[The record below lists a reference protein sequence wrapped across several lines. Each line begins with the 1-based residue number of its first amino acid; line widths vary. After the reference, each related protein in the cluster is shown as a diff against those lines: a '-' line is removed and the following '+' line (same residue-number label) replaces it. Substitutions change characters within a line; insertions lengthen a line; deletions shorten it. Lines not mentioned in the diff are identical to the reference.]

1 MQGMQKMWVQSLGW
15 EDPLEEEIATHS
27 SILAW
32 RIPSTEEPGVL
43 PSAGHRVRHNWS
55 DLAHHSTAYSFYNH
69 ASASQ
74 PLSIIEFTQ
83 QKLQACKT
91 PKTKL
96 LVCSTQVHF
105 PQDTL
110 QLLRAHWGRG
120 RGGKFSEKTVALWSL
135 PDIHLPSIKIYL
147 QYNSLQVY
155 LAIKLPSSSIKLFH
169 LRQYTLNKYQ
179 LHLFL
184 TDLGQVA

>member
-1 MQGMQKMWVQSLGW
+1 MQETWKTWVWSLGW

-43 PSAGHRVRHNWS
+43 QSAGHRVRHNWS

-155 LAIKLPSSSIKLFH
+155 LAIKLPSSIKLFH